1 MFEAYPDYERLL
13 ASAQLALAMLGMGA
27 VLAPRDFVGVVRS
40 PRALGIGLALQL
52 VAVPLLASFVG
63 ALLPLPAGIAAGL
76 VLVASVPGGTMSN
89 VFTYLGRGNIAL
101 SISLTAV
108 TTVGSLLTT
117 PALLRLFVGAHLP
130 ADFEMPTGRIALE
143 IGAILLAP
151 LAAGML
157 IGARLPEHRDAF
169 SRWCIRASLA
179 AILVMVVGAGGS
191 GRLDPSAY
199 GALTPIAIVGLAFV
213 FQQAAYA
220 ACRLGGLDMRDR
232 LAIAI
237 EVTVRNTNLAILVKA
252 SLFPATATP
261 DPIGD
266 GMFFVALLYG
276 GAALLVAALP
286 VALGRRQLSAPL
298 AGGRRHG

>member
-27 VLAPRDFVGVVRS
+27 VLTPRDFVGVVRA
-40 PRALGIGLALQL
+40 PRALAIGLAVQL
-52 VAVPLLASFVG
+52 VAVPLLASLAGV
-63 ALLPLPAGIAAGL
+63 LLPVPSGIAAGL
-76 VLVASVPGGTMSN
+76 VLVAAVPGGTMSN

-101 SISLTAV
+101 SISLTAF
-108 TTVGSLLTT
+108 TTVGSLAAT
-117 PALLRLFVGAHLP
+117 PALLQLFVGAHLP

-157 IGARLPEHRDAF
+157 VGARFTAYREGF

-191 GRLDPSAY
+191 GRLDPSSY
-199 GALTPIAIVGLAFV
+199 GALAPVAIVGLAFV

-220 ACRLGGLDMRDR
+220 ACRLGGLPMRDG

-237 EVTVRNTNLAILVKA
+237 EATVRNTNLAILVKA

-276 GAALLVAALP
+276 GGALLVAALP
-286 VALGRRQLSAPL
+286 VALGRRQLPAVKLSA
-298 AGGRRHG
+298 